1 MLPIAALSSTI
12 SLISLLVVAPV
23 RAENPDH
30 VRQLLATKSCTG
42 CDLRGADLSGADLSG
57 ADLRGADL
65 RGADLRG
72 ANLSGA
78 DLSGA
83 NLSGA
88 SGANLDSALLD
99 ETTTMP
105 SGSLYNPRPSWI
117 GPK

>member
-1 MLPIAALSSTI
+1 MKVGILVSII
-12 SLISLLVVAPV
+12 LLTLVCLESVVN
-23 RAENPDH
+23 AENPDH
-30 VRQLLATKSCTG
+30 VRQLLTTNSCPG
-42 CDLRGADLSGADLSG
+42 CDLSG